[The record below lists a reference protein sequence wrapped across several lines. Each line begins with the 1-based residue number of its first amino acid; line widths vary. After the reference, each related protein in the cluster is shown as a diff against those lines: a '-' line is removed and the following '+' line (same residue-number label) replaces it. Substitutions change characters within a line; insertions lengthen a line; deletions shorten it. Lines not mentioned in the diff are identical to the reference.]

1 MLTRG
6 GSAMAVESWK
16 NWMIK
21 EISKFLQQ
29 DIIEFKKSFNALIFR
44 IYEGE
49 LREFENLHF
58 VVPWYPPW
66 YRKFYCSVPLQ
77 FISFS

>member
-29 DIIEFKKSFNALIFR
+29 DIIEFKRIFNAVIFKF
-44 IYEGE
+44 YE
-49 LREFENLHF
+49 LVLSEFENLHF
-58 VVPWYPPW
+58 AVPWYHPGTGS
-66 YRKFYCSVPLQ
+66 YN
-77 FISFS
+77 

>member
-49 LREFENLHF
+49 LREFEN
-58 VVPWYPPW
+58 
-66 YRKFYCSVPLQ
+66 
-77 FISFS
+77 